1 MNQKISANFAKELYK
16 NTINPKKQVSNTT
29 LNKLMK
35 ESDFQYAIKTFSK
48 KSGFDAYVKNSN
60 KIKPIGQSL

>member
-29 LNKLMK
+29 LNKL
-35 ESDFQYAIKTFSK
+35 KT
-48 KSGFDAYVKNSN
+48 
-60 KIKPIGQSL
+60 P